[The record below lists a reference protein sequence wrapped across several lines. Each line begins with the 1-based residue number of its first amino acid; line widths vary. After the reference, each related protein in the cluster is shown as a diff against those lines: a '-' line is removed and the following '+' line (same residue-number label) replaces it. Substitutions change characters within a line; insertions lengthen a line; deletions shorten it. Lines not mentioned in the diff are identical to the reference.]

1 MLATTSET
9 MDYEAE
15 MATKKLM
22 TLIEPVMIVVMA
34 VMVAFVIIAVI
45 LPIYLSYGTI
55 GGSY

>member
-1 MLATTSET
+1 
-9 MDYEAE
+9 
-15 MATKKLM
+15 M

>member
-1 MLATTSET
+1 MARINVAGRQPSRMLD
-9 MDYEAE
+9 MVN
-15 MATKKLM
+15 
-22 TLIEPVMIVVMA
+22 IIIGIVIVVMA

>member
-1 MLATTSET
+1 

-22 TLIEPVMIVVMA
+22 TLIEPVMIVIMA
-34 VMVAFVIIAVI
+34 VIVGFIVVAII

-55 GGSY
+55 AGA